1 MQNANWGLRGQKI
14 FQGLI
19 DILMTKT
26 FREMIVIFHQDK
38 DHAFVIWKIHTS
50 FFDGCNKFESV
61 CYNLTPKHFDTTQ
74 HNFQFTYNYTH
85 LNFECPH
92 SLSLQ
97 LESNMILYQQWISNF
112 RQLQGGSLKPKPMLQ
127 LK

>member
-14 FQGLI
+14 FQDLI
-19 DILMTKT
+19 DILMTNT
-26 FREMIVIFHQDK
+26 FKEKIVIFHQDK

-74 HNFQFTYNYTH
+74 HNFQFTITHISILNAYIVLVYN
-85 LNFECPH
+85 LIA
-92 SLSLQ
+92 
-97 LESNMILYQQWISNF
+97 NMILYQQWISNF
-112 RQLQGGSLKPKPMLQ
+112 K
-127 LK
+127 